1 MNNKRIRRHQR
12 TTGSRHDR
20 RQNRTNH
27 YSTNDRGNLVHQHD
41 NERISAGIRELCA
54 APHADVDHQPSKEEQ
69 GNAAEQ
75 MSPKRSRFCFS
86 GRRALNRGL
95 VDQHGKN
102 HRADKHHP
110 KLRRNIEKVK
120 LLRRIECVN
129 LRNAALCEH

>member
-20 RQNRTNH
+20 CQDRTNH

-41 NERISAGIRELCA
+41 NERISASIRELCA
-54 APHADVDHQPSKEEQ
+54 APHADIDHQPPKKEQ
-69 GNAAEQ
+69 RNATEQ
-75 MSPKRSRFCFS
+75 MSPKCRCFRLC

-102 HRADKHHP
+102 HRANKHHP
-110 KLRRNIEKVK
+110 KLRRNVEKVK
-120 LLRRIECVN
+120 LLRRIERMD